1 MKQKTLGAIGALV
14 VGGALLAAPDRR
26 AELDH
31 VGTYNFMVE
40 ISGVSA
46 GYFKG
51 VDGLSAEM
59 EVVEFQDGDDLFL
72 RKRPGR
78 AKFGDVTLKKGYL
91 GSPDL
96 QEWWGAIRDG
106 QYDRRDISIHLE
118 DRRGRAVR
126 TWNLFGCW
134 PKQWKVN
141 GFDGKGNDVVT
152 EEITFVVEEMLIE

>member
-1 MKQKTLGAIGALV
+1 MPT
-14 VGGALLAAPDRR
+14 RR

-31 VGTYNFMVE
+31 VGAYNFEVE
-40 ISGVSA
+40 ISGCPA

-51 VDGLSAEM
+51 VDGLNAEI
-59 EVVEFQDGDDLFL
+59 EVIEFQDGDDLFL

-78 AKFGDVTLKKGYL
+78 AKFGDVTLKKGYIVTE
-91 GSPDL
+91 DL
-96 QEWWGAIRDG
+96 QKWWRDCRDG
-106 QYDRRDISIHLE
+106 KYDRRDISIHLRGNTE
-118 DRRGRAVR
+118 DRVR

-152 EEITFVVEEMLIE
+152 EEITFVVEDLQFV